1 MSSAAARSRSAVRA
15 SVRRSPRGAQRV
27 LAAAGLAFAA
37 ILPLFLGEG
46 SSALENMVLAA
57 AYVIMALGLNIV
69 VGFAGLLD
77 LGYVAFFAIG
87 AHVAA
92 YFGSAFWANAADGA
106 GLALFVGEPA
116 ASTPGIHFN
125 FLIILVLAIFA
136 TTIAGVLIGV
146 PTLRVRGDYVG
157 IVTLAFGEIIGQVVA
172 NGREIELFGGSLT
185 GGPTGISGIDRIDLP
200 LLERFGALDLRPW
213 YWFALTLVALM
224 LFVNFR
230 LRDSR
235 VGRAWIALRDD
246 EGAAASVGV
255 PIVRTKLLAY
265 GVGAA
270 LGGVSG
276 AFLASY
282 LSTVNSDQ
290 FTFSFSIFILAM
302 VVLGGLG
309 SIWGVAIGA
318 IVLSAINHYLLPKVL
333 YDVPSRVGLDFDLS
347 EISSGIY
354 GLLLVIIMLLRPE
367 GVLPERRHRMT
378 SRAR

>member
-1 MSSAAARSRSAVRA
+1 MRTR
-15 SVRRSPRGAQRV
+15 P
-27 LAAAGLAFAA
+27 AFAA
-37 ILPLFLGEG
+37 AALGLAAVLPLFLAPGG
-46 SSALENMVLAA
+46 GAMENLVLAA
-57 AYVIMALGLNIV
+57 AYVIMALGLNVV

-92 YFGSAFWANAADGA
+92 HFGSGFWERAADGA
-106 GLALFVGEPA
+106 GVALFVGEPA
-116 ASTPGIHFN
+116 ASMPGIHFN
-125 FLIILVLAIFA
+125 FLIILVLAI
-136 TTIAGVLIGV
+136 V
-146 PTLRVRGDYVG
+146 
-157 IVTLAFGEIIGQVVA
+157 EIIGQVAA

-185 GGPTGISGIDRIDLP
+185 GGAGGMSAVDRIDLP
-200 LLERFGALDLRPW
+200 FLERFGALDLRPW
-213 YWFALTLVALM
+213 YWFAVALVVLM

-235 VGRAWIALRDD
+235 VGRAWIAMRDD
-246 EGAAASVGV
+246 EGAAASAGV

-282 LSTVNSDQ
+282 LSTVNPNQ

-309 SIWGVAIGA
+309 SIWGVVVGA
-318 IVLSAINHYLLPKVL
+318 IILSGINNYLLPRVL
-333 YDVPSRVGLDFDLS
+333 YDVPGKVGLDFDLA

-354 GLLLVIIMLLRPE
+354 GFLLVIIMLLRPE
-367 GVLPERRHRMT
+367 GLLPARRHRI
-378 SRAR
+378 SPQRAA